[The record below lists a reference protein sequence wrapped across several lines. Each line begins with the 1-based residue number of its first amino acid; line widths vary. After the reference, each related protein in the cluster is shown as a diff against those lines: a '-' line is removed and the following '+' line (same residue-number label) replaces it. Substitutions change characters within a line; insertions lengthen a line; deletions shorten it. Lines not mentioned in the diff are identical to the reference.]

1 MHSRTRHPFKNSSN
15 SMDPNNF
22 SSYDDEIGNALS
34 NQRETMLDDIHSQVG
49 HLKNI
54 ATGISEETRRSRQ
67 ILSRFDQRF
76 DDTSSLLDSTIDSMR
91 NMISNGTTQ
100 NSCYLA
106 LFIVFVVLLLWW
118 IYSFTTGPDN
128 TSL

>member
-1 MHSRTRHPFKNSSN
+1 
-15 SMDPNNF
+15 MDPNNF